1 MNMALFGSAAGLLL
15 YGLAPRLEVVWLADL
30 VCGTSL
36 GLFTSAATAAVAVL
50 APPTLRGA
58 ILGLVTSTS
67 AAGRVLG
74 PAYAG
79 AAYAVARPAPF
90 LVGAVLVAMS
100 GVAVIIARG
109 RGAAD

>member
-1 MNMALFGSAAGLLL
+1 
-15 YGLAPRLEVVWLADL
+15 
-30 VCGTSL
+30 
-36 GLFTSAATAAVAVL
+36 VAIV
-50 APPTLRGA
+50 APPALRGA

-90 LVGAVLVAMS
+90 LVGAVLVVAS
-100 GVAVIIARG
+100 GIAVIAARR
-109 RGAAD
+109 RGADPQ

>member
-1 MNMALFGSAAGLLL
+1 
-15 YGLAPRLEVVWLADL
+15 
-30 VCGTSL
+30 
-36 GLFTSAATAAVAVL
+36 
-50 APPTLRGA
+50 
-58 ILGLVTSTS
+58 
-67 AAGRVLG
+67 VLG